1 MSRVALPITDQY
13 VGHATAFGPGKPR
26 CNKCVRCIEQR
37 VDPHRASR
45 QKYGN
50 DRNALVLERFQ
61 QCQIFAVLGFENQ
74 IRTITAIFG
83 IGFFPEHNHR
93 CVRTLAEFSIFG
105 KRCRAA
111 IGPKYIGYPFEDR
124 LRIDKFIVAVVITLP
139 IQRPSAGL
147 LLDAVCTA
155 ACHQNILIG
164 PERQN
169 IVVVLQKH
177 K

>member
-1 MSRVALPITDQY
+1 MSCFALRITDQY
-13 VGHATAFGPGKPR
+13 VGHTAAFGPGKP
-26 CNKCVRCIEQR
+26 CSNKCVGRIEQR
-37 VDPHRASR
+37 VDPHRATREKNSD
-45 QKYGN
+45 
-50 DRNALVLERFQ
+50 DRNTFVLERFQ
-61 QCQIFAVLGFENQ
+61 QCQIFTVIAFEQQ